1 MVLFVAP
8 NKGGFWFADD
18 GFFLQMAWNA
28 AYGYGWDYALPQS
41 PSYLVH
47 ASLMRL
53 GMVEYLHFRYFHYTL
68 MLVASLI
75 FFCGLNKGRTQTTVL
90 PVACCLGILVSL
102 NSVQSPNSLVIT
114 FWMMGC
120 GLFFLACSALRLR
133 KNGLFLLSGLFFAI
147 AGFMHAAAAVAVL
160 LTILCIVLLAEK
172 SWGKSYVFLPTFIV
186 GFLLLWGW
194 YIPTIGLE
202 ALLSHPVGH
211 DASLRQLLIRIGLI
225 LTYFLKALLI
235 YSASIWLGKKYLK
248 LSTQTLRAILCLGST
263 MVAISALLSYLMP
276 TQWPIRAFVEPL
288 KIPGVIYYPLFFI
301 FFEFV
306 TAFNIEPT
314 GIRGILT
321 MNTSKICLWI
331 KSLGGTISN
340 LTWEQKKFLICF
352 AGFLLL
358 PASLAV
364 GSNTAI
370 IVGLVFFAGPAAGLS
385 IMTWD
390 YLKAD
395 HQKYYW
401 VLPLFSICWVLVFF
415 GVSFSYNHPSPE
427 RLFGAKKVLLTAT
440 PMDGL
445 RVSERYQI
453 SMQEILSAYQSSHC
467 QNRYLLILDYLPT
480 LHFLLQHPAPR
491 EGLQYGVVRPMLFF
505 PSDSILKKL
514 DKNTGWCVIDATGIE
529 TEHEIQKN
537 GGIDIR
543 EPVRTFLKNNSSN
556 IYEIN
561 SPGPEIVGKI
571 YFYSY

>member
-68 MLVASLI
+68 MLAASLI

-120 GLFFLACSALRLR
+120 GLFFLACSALRLS

-306 TAFNIEPT
+306 TAFNIKPT

-480 LHFLLQHPAPR
+480 LHFLLQHPAPQ